1 MTTLPGSPPP
11 NRDRF
16 LAGIAERIAPSRV
29 QALYLFSSIRQGP
42 VETGVAVIAV
52 DRMPDSV
59 AEQAATV
66 EQPSEPEASV
76 SSAEVATHQPVAD
89 APESAPKPERP
100 VVLTARYKHT
110 LRGTDRG
117 KWEIEI
123 FEQADA
129 PLATVEAVVQ
139 GVQRR
144 LAEPTDPE
152 LLDGN
157 ALRAAAADGVWTPP
171 TR

>member
-1 MTTLPGSPPP
+1 VTAPPGSPPP

-16 LAGIAERIAPSRV
+16 LAGIAERIAPARV

-52 DRMPDSV
+52 DRLPEPAPQPPD
-59 AEQAATV
+59 A
-66 EQPSEPEASV
+66 QPGLPLVPLVPLVPPLRA
-76 SSAEVATHQPVAD
+76 
-89 APESAPKPERP
+89 RP

-117 KWEIEI
+117 KWELEI

-152 LLDGN
+152 LLDGD

-171 TR
+171 AR

>member
-1 MTTLPGSPPP
+1 VTPGQGPPPGSPQP

-16 LAGIAERIAPSRV
+16 LAGIAERIAPGRV
-29 QALYLFSSIRQGP
+29 QALYLFSSMRQGP

-52 DRMPDSV
+52 DRVPDVQAV
-59 AEQAATV
+59 AEPAQ
-66 EQPSEPEASV
+66 SEPA
-76 SSAEVATHQPVAD
+76 QPEQVTAQ
-89 APESAPKPERP
+89 PRHRERP

-117 KWEIEI
+117 KWELEI

-152 LLDGN
+152 LLDGE
-157 ALRAAAADGVWTPP
+157 ALRVAAADGLWTPP
-171 TR
+171 AR

>member
-1 MTTLPGSPPP
+1 MTELPGSPPP

-16 LAGIAERIAPSRV
+16 LAAIAERIAPDRV

-52 DRMPDSV
+52 DKVR
-59 AEQAATV
+59 E
-66 EQPSEPEASV
+66 V
-76 SSAEVATHQPVAD
+76 SSDA
-89 APESAPKPERP
+89 APESPEVPEAPAETTAPVREKP

-117 KWEIEI
+117 KWELEI

-129 PLATVEAVVQ
+129 PLPTVEAVVQ

-152 LLDGN
+152 LLDGE

-171 TR
+171 AR